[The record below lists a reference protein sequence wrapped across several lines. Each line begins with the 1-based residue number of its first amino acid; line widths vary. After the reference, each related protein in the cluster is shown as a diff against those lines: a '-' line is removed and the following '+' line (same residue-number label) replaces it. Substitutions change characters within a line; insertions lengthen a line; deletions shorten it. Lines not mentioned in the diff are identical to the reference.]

1 MGKVILKGFI
11 VVPEEELNL
20 VSKALEKH
28 VELTKQESGCLV
40 FNVYQ
45 RSHFPCYFDVYEEF
59 SNITAFE
66 HHQRRVKASEWGK
79 VTLNVERHY
88 EVWQTENKQKR
99 IINKNTRPV
108 KSEA

>member
-20 VSKALEKH
+20 VSQALEKH

-45 RSHFPCYFDVYEEF
+45 RSHSPCYFDVYEEF
-59 SNITAFE
+59 SSNTAFE
-66 HHQRRVKASEWGK
+66 HHQRRVKASEWGR
-79 VTLNVERHY
+79 VTSNVERHY
-88 EVWQTENKQKR
+88 EVWQIEN
-99 IINKNTRPV
+99 
-108 KSEA
+108 E